1 MAGSEENQSPSF
13 KILLIIYDFSDP
25 FRPGPYFFPAPS
37 TTVGGSTLPLPAYYL
52 YLVFPMFRSYA
63 RFGLLAYLALA
74 LLAAAASPCS
84 IPVGPKNIGSRP
96 WPSCC

>member
-13 KILLIIYDFSDP
+13 KILLIIKIFRNP
-25 FRPGPYFFPAPS
+25 FHPGPYFFPAPLDHRRRVDAS
-37 TTVGGSTLPLPAYYL
+37 LADLPLPGL
-52 YLVFPMFRSYA
+52 TMFRSYA

-74 LLAAAASPCS
+74 LLAAGGLTLLHTRSP
-84 IPVGPKNIGSRP
+84 GDLGSRP